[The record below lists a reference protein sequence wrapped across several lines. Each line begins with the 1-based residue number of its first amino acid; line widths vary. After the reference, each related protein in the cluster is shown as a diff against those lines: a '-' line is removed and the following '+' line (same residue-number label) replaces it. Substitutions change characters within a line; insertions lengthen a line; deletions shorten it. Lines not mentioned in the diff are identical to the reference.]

1 MTLGHGFSNRV
12 NSLVRLD
19 LVPQSTIA
27 TVPTFPIGG
36 WVELKNFA
44 AFIESE
50 APHAASE
57 AIDTSPLV
65 VRPPKVSAE
74 IRHLA
79 SGLFLRVIDP
89 NATTFNLVAPLFYER
104 PDIATLLPE
113 GSHIGAGVYG
123 PRGGGVLRR
132 NRRHSA
138 SQRDHR
144 GEQVRAP
151 ASGRRPSP

>member
-113 GSHIGAGVYG
+113 GSHIGAGVYR